1 MLKIIPIN
9 DNCLEQ
15 INELQRAEYEVTARE
30 NILRLMVNNNQKQSI
45 YYKEIWNEYIEQLKQ
60 YVNIKNKFY
69 ILYVEDIAK
78 NLKANKWGID
88 FNRKELIL
96 NV

>member
-9 DNCLEQ
+9 DNYSEQ

-30 NILRLMVNNNQKQSI
+30 NILNLMVNNNQKQSI
-45 YYKEIWNEYIEQLKQ
+45 YYKEIWNEYLEQLKQ
-60 YVNIKNKFY
+60 YINIKNKFY
-69 ILYVEDIAK
+69 TLCVEDIAK
-78 NLKANKWGID
+78 NLKASKWGVD

>member
-15 INELQRAEYEVTARE
+15 INEVQRAEFEVTARE
-30 NILRLMVNNNQKQSI
+30 NILRLMMDNNQKQSI
-45 YYKEIWNEYIEQLKQ
+45 YYKAIWNEYIEQLKQ
-60 YVNIKNKFY
+60 YINIKNKFY
-69 ILYVEDIAK
+69 TLYVEDIAK
-78 NLKANKWGID
+78 NLKASKWGID
-88 FNRKELIL
+88 FDRKELIL